1 MSQLEYS
8 IRVFVIIVLRGRLLT
23 RVENRIVVNPKVM
36 GGKPVIRGTRIPV
49 YFILELLSSGWS
61 IDDILREYPHLSRED
76 VLAAIK
82 YAAKVLREEVI
93 VKA

>member
-1 MSQLEYS
+1 
-8 IRVFVIIVLRGRLLT
+8 LT
-23 RVENRIVVNPKVM
+23 ELENRIVVDPKIM
-36 GGKPVIRGTRIPV
+36 GGKPVIKGTRIPV
-49 YFILELLSSGWS
+49 YFILELLSNGWS

-76 VLAAIK
+76 VLVAIK